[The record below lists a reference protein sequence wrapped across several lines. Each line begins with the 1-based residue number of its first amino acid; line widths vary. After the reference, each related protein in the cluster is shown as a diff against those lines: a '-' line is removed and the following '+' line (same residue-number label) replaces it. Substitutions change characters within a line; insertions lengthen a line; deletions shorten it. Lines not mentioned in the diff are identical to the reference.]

1 MAVLMLLEAT
11 AKGERVSEL
20 KRFLKES
27 VPETRA
33 FDGCQDST
41 AYLNVDDGRT
51 VVIMDHWDSKESH
64 QKYAAW
70 RAETGTRAR
79 LSGMLEGP
87 PKVRYFE
94 AIG

>member
-20 KRFLKES
+20 KRLLKER

-41 AYLNVDDGRT
+41 AYLSVDDGRT
-51 VVIMDHWDSKESH
+51 VLIVDHWDSKEAY
-64 QKYAAW
+64 QKYMAW
-70 RAETGTRAR
+70 RAETGTRAQ
-79 LSGMLEGP
+79 LSGMLEGT